1 MRDFNA
7 KFRIPCERSACFVNN
22 PLELAHFWRLIISD
36 RVLITGANGFV
47 GRHLCEALSSKG
59 HNVGAAVRTLAGNDI
74 AGVRVVQGCD
84 VTKGEGWSS
93 ALDGVDCV
101 VHCAARVHVMKESAD
116 NPLAA
121 FRQVNV
127 EGTLRVAQT
136 VVDAGVRR
144 FVFLSSVKV
153 LGESTTGRR
162 PFTELDELAPED
174 AYGRSK
180 WEAEQALRALAA
192 ETGLEVVIVR
202 CPLVYGPGVGGN
214 FRSLM
219 RLADSPWPLPFGGI
233 DNARSL
239 VFVGNLVD
247 FLVHVIH
254 AREAG
259 GETFLVSDG
268 ADLSTTKLVEL
279 LRNAFGRPSR
289 LFRFPWRSVMP
300 FIRLAGREAAVE
312 RLLGSLQVDIA
323 KASDILDWQPPFS
336 VEQGIADTVNFRR

>member
-1 MRDFNA
+1 M
-7 KFRIPCERSACFVNN
+7 
-22 PLELAHFWRLIISD
+22 FWEGIISD
-36 RVLITGANGFV
+36 RVLVTGANGFV
-47 GRHLCEALSSKG
+47 GRHLCSLLATRG
-59 HNVGAAVRTLAGNDI
+59 VPVRAAVRRADCGKLSGAE
-74 AGVRVVQGCD
+74 VVSGCD
-84 VTKGEGWSS
+84 LGADDQWSAGLEG
-93 ALDGVDCV
+93 VEYV
-101 VHCAARVHVMKESAD
+101 IHCAGRVHVMKESAD

-121 FRQVNV
+121 FRQANV
-127 EGTLRVAQT
+127 EGTLRVARAA
-136 VVDAGVRR
+136 VDAGVRR

-153 LGESTTGRR
+153 LGESTTERG
-162 PFTELDELAPED
+162 PFTELDEPAPED

-202 CPLVYGPGVGGN
+202 CPLVYGQGVAGN
-214 FRSLM
+214 FLSLM
-219 RLADSPWPLPFGGI
+219 KLVDSPWPLPFGHI

-247 FLVHVIH
+247 FLVHLIH
-254 AREAG
+254 ARAAG

-268 ADLSTTKLVEL
+268 ADLSTTKLVDL
-279 LRNAFGRPSR
+279 LRNALGRPSR

-300 FIRLAGREAAVE
+300 LIRLAGREAAVE